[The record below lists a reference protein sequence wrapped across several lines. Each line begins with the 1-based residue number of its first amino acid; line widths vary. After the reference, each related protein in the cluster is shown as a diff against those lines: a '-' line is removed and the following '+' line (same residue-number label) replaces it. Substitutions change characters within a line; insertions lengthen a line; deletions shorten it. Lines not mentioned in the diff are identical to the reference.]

1 MICETAW
8 RESNSENRRFNRL
21 HFGQPAPERG
31 RSAPNDRPRTR
42 GDFRSAGARLTAP
55 QRPLCHTDPQRTRR
69 RRDADAPS
77 SDENERP
84 TL

>member
-21 HFGQPAPERG
+21 HFGQPAPEKWAQRPK
-31 RSAPNDRPRTR
+31 RSASHTR
-42 GDFRSAGARLTAP
+42 RLP
-55 QRPLCHTDPQRTRR
+55 QRGSAFNSAPATSCHTDPKCTRR